1 MATVI
6 LVGHGSSCDSGAGAP
21 VRAHAARLRAEGAF
35 RRVQPAFWK
44 EAPHVG
50 DVLAATTDE
59 DVAIVPMF
67 MSDGYFASQVLPRA
81 LGLHGPVTR
90 RGAQRI
96 HYTAPVGTHPRVPR
110 LVERRALGAGAGPT
124 SAVVIVGHGTERHAL
139 SDDSTWAA
147 VRVLRNSGRFGVVA
161 GAFLEEEP
169 RIARTLEQLEAQD
182 IVVVPFFLAEGDHT
196 LTDIPAAAL
205 PAGWGLVKPGAAL
218 ASTGGVVAG
227 RRWAMVVDLRKE
239 CPDGCRDCIGAC
251 NTTHNV
257 PAFKDEAEPKRHEI
271 KWIWTEPYER
281 TFPGA
286 ENQYM
291 SEHMKDM
298 PFLVLCNHCENP
310 PCVRVCPTKATFKLT
325 NGITMQDMH
334 RCIGCRFCMAAC
346 PYGSRSFNWVD
357 PRAAKAIK
365 PELENKEYPTRT
377 KGVVEKCTFCS
388 ERLQAGKIP
397 ACVEAAP
404 KGAMFFGDI
413 EDPNS
418 EVRKIVTSQLTVR
431 RKPELG
437 TGPAVYYLIG
447 GSEHA

>member
-110 LVERRALGAGAGPT
+110 LVERRALEVGAGPT

-169 RIARTLEQLEAQD
+169 RIARTLEQLEAQH

-196 LTDIPAAAL
+196 LTDIPAAAM
-205 PAGWGLVKPGAAL
+205 PAGGARNRRITVTPPVGTLPEIARLAAELARAAL
-218 ASTGGVVAG
+218 GERPGDDPSRQRGWLSDAALGDGDFQRTAPSEPATVV
-227 RRWAMVVDLRKE
+227 
-239 CPDGCRDCIGAC
+239 
-251 NTTHNV
+251 
-257 PAFKDEAEPKRHEI
+257 
-271 KWIWTEPYER
+271 
-281 TFPGA
+281 
-286 ENQYM
+286 
-291 SEHMKDM
+291 
-298 PFLVLCNHCENP
+298 
-310 PCVRVCPTKATFKLT
+310 
-325 NGITMQDMH
+325 
-334 RCIGCRFCMAAC
+334 
-346 PYGSRSFNWVD
+346 
-357 PRAAKAIK
+357 RAAT
-365 PELENKEYPTRT
+365 TR
-377 KGVVEKCTFCS
+377 G
-388 ERLQAGKIP
+388 G
-397 ACVEAAP
+397 
-404 KGAMFFGDI
+404 
-413 EDPNS
+413 
-418 EVRKIVTSQLTVR
+418 EVWVPSIS
-431 RKPELG
+431 
-437 TGPAVYYLIG
+437 
-447 GSEHA
+447 